1 MLFAKNIPLNLLV
14 CNTCHGGGYKGINK
28 CSECRGMSM
37 GRKTRKKFL
46 YWGEPLTRYHI
57 AVRRARRLLN
67 KFEILGALIF
77 ALGFLT
83 LFIYVIYSRQQLE
96 VAFTAKFW
104 LEGGTSN
111 SVVLFWLAIISFGY
125 LFYRLFSSEK
135 HLDLVEWHDYGS
147 ANSPQVEK
155 QEVKDDLQTWKE
167 VKKIK
172 RRNRKNIAL
181 SFTAEAGTIL
191 EEAYNLACKNDNRE
205 VTVLHVFYAL
215 LSSQKVG
222 SVFIRL
228 GVPVQI
234 LQARLSKIFV
244 KAEQKVVPVISDEV
258 AQILFQAYEKAYAD
272 RQEYVHVTEILV
284 ATVRQSEPI
293 QEILYD
299 LKIDRDKLDNVIEW
313 LRIRERLSRQFQK
326 FSRAAARRNKHGM
339 DRAMTAIATPYLNS
353 FSEDLTLAAKFGYLA
368 PCVARGKEINEVFR
382 IIEGGRQSVVL
393 VGERGVGKMSII
405 EGIAQK
411 MIEDD
416 VPKRLQDKR
425 LVQLSTSALLAGTTV
440 SGAQERLMNM
450 MNEISRAGNIILFI
464 KNVQDL
470 VSISGEQ
477 GKEGLDVSETLAEF
491 LGPSKFLTLSTTTLE
506 GYNRHILNSELG
518 SVLARV
524 DIKEMEENQ
533 AIQVL
538 ESKVGSVEYKHS
550 VFFSYDAIAQSVKLA
565 QKFLHDQNL
574 PESAIAIMTEAAS
587 FAHHKKGENQL
598 VTDEDV
604 GAVISEKTGI
614 PATTI
619 SEDESGKLMRLEEEM
634 HKKVIGQDEAVDLV
648 ANALRRARA
657 EVRSQKKPISSFLFL
672 GPTGVGKTELAKTIA
687 TVYFG
692 GEERMIRVDMSEF
705 QDKSGIYRLIGQPAQ
720 QGTGILTE
728 AVRQQPFSL
737 ILLDEMEKADKDV
750 LNLFL
755 QVFDDGRL
763 TDSVGK
769 VIDFTNTIIIATSN
783 AGTAEVQEQIRQ
795 GVDLEKIRQGLIH
808 GKLKEYFRPEFL
820 NRFDGI
826 VLFRSLQREEIKKVA
841 GLMLQRVTKDL
852 EKKGV
857 GLRVEDAALETL
869 AQVGFDPEFGA
880 RPMRRAIQ
888 DTVENKLAELIL
900 GGKLKRRDTVVLGEK
915 GEVRVE
921 RK

>member
-1 MLFAKNIPLNLLV
+1 MSIGRMA
-14 CNTCHGGGYKGINK
+14 
-28 CSECRGMSM
+28 RG
-37 GRKTRKKFL
+37 KFL
-46 YWGEPLTRYHI
+46 YWGEPLVRYHI
-57 AVRRARRLLN
+57 NARRARRWLN
-67 KFEILGALIF
+67 KFETFGALIF
-77 ALGFLT
+77 SVGFLI
-83 LFIYVIYSRQQLE
+83 LFVYVVYIRHQLE
-96 VAFTAKFW
+96 TVFTQRFW
-104 LEGGTSN
+104 MEGGTSN
-111 SVVLFWLAIISFGY
+111 STMLFWLSVISFGY

-135 HLDLVEWHDYGS
+135 RLDLVEWHEYGVKS
-147 ANSPQVEK
+147 EE
-155 QEVKDDLQTWKE
+155 QEIEHGLQTWNE
-167 VKKIK
+167 VLKIK
-172 RRNRKNIAL
+172 RRKRKNIAR
-181 SFTAEAGTIL
+181 SFTSEAGAVL
-191 EEAYNLACKNDNRE
+191 EEAYNLAYKNESKE
-205 VTVLHVFYAL
+205 VTPLHIFYAL

-222 SVFIRL
+222 GVFIRL
-228 GVPVQI
+228 GVPAQA
-234 LQARLSKIFV
+234 LQTRLSKFFV
-244 KAEQKVVPVISDEV
+244 KAGQRMVPMISDDT

-272 RQEYVHVTEILV
+272 RQEYTHVTEILV
-284 ATVRQSEPI
+284 ATVHQSEAI

-299 LKIDRDKLDNVIEW
+299 LKIDKDKLANVIEW
-313 LRIRERLSRQFQK
+313 LRIRERLRRQFQK
-326 FSRAAARRNKHGM
+326 FSRAAARRSKHGM

-368 PCVARGKEINEVFR
+368 PCVAREKEIEEIFR

-425 LVQLSTSALLAGTTV
+425 LVQLSTSGLLAGTTL
-440 SGAQERLMNM
+440 SGAQERLMHI
-450 MNEISRAGNIILFI
+450 MNEISRAGNIILFV

-491 LGPSKFLTLSTTTLE
+491 LGPSKFLTLSTTTLD
-506 GYNRHILNSELG
+506 GYNKHILNSELG

-524 DIKEMEENQ
+524 DVKEMEENQ

-538 ESKVGSVEYKHS
+538 ESKVGSVEYKHN

-565 QKFLHDQNL
+565 QKYLHDQNL

-587 FAHHKKGENQL
+587 FTHHKKGENQL

-604 GAVISEKTGI
+604 GAVVSQKTGI
-614 PATTI
+614 PTTAI

-692 GEERMIRVDMSEF
+692 GEERMIRVDMSEY

-728 AVRQQPFSL
+728 AVRQRPFSL

-783 AGTAEVQEQIRQ
+783 AGTAEVQDQIRQ
-795 GVDLEKIRQGLIH
+795 GIELEKIRQGLIH

-841 GLMLQRVTKDL
+841 GLMLKGVAKDL

-869 AQVGFDPEFGA
+869 VEIGFDPEFGA

-900 GGKLKRRDTVVLGEK
+900 SGKLKRRDVVVLGGQ
-915 GEVRVE
+915 GEMRVE
-921 RK
+921 RN